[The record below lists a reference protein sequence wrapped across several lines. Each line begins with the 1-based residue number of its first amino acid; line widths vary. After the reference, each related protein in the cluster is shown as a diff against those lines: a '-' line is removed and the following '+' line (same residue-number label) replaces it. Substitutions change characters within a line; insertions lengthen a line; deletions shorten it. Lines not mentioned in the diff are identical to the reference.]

1 MPFQGP
7 SLNGASVASTSQVRP
22 SSVLATLTDRRKLQN
37 KEFEVASSDI
47 KSVPNFIKI
56 RVARLQTK
64 FSDERTQLSV
74 FLYA

>member
-1 MPFQGP
+1 MTFQGP

-22 SSVLATLTDRRKLQN
+22 SSMLATFTDRRKLEN
-37 KEFEVASSDI
+37 KEFEVASSGI
-47 KSVPNFIKI
+47 RSVPNFIKI
-56 RVARLQTK
+56 RLARLQTK